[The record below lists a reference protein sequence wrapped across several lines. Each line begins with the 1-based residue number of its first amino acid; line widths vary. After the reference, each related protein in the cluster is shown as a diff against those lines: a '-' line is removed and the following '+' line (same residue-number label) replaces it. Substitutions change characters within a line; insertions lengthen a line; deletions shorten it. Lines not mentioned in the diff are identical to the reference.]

1 MNKKMQAFPRLL
13 SVESVPEL
21 VAISLVGNEL
31 HVGGAASLTS
41 LEEALGDRAPQIT
54 KMLWAFASR
63 PIRSRATLA
72 GNLITASPIGDMAP
86 VLLSVD
92 ARIVLA
98 SIRGEREV
106 PLSELFVG
114 YRKTVLAKD
123 EVLLRVI
130 VPLLPKNGM
139 GAARTLRESYKV
151 SKRRELDIAIVSAGF
166 SIDMDAQGIITFARL
181 AFGGVAATPSRAKK
195 TEEFLVG
202 KPWTLETARAAANI
216 LSAEFSPIS
225 DVRADA
231 PYRRELLPS
240 LLLKFFHGE
249 RTSAQDD
256 PFLFERDTRWAPND
270 VSRDLSHESAELHV
284 SGRAQYTDD
293 IAAKR
298 DCLFLWPV
306 SSPHPHARVVSID
319 VSVAAKM
326 SGVRTILRA
335 EDIPGDNDVGAV
347 RKDEILLV
355 PVGGV
360 ASFAGH
366 MVAVVIAD
374 SLKEARLAAAAV
386 TVEYEPLPA
395 ILSLREAIEKES
407 FHTHPHVIARG
418 DIDRAL
424 RESPHRFSGE
434 LFIGGQEHFYLES
447 HAAFADPGDAG
458 DVFVVSSTQHPS
470 EVQAVV
476 SHVLHIPRSMITVQ
490 SPRMGGGFGGKE
502 TQGNGWAALVALA
515 ALKTR
520 RPVRVQLDRDVDMT
534 LTGKRHPFLGKYEV
548 GFDDEG
554 HVLGLRVALVNDGGF
569 ALDLSESIC
578 DRGLFHL
585 DNSYYLPAVEF
596 TGRVAKTH
604 MVSHTAFRGFG
615 GPQGMLVTEDVM
627 DQIARTLGLAPETV
641 RRAQFVSRLGRV
653 QHYPL
658 RPRANG

>member
-1 MNKKMQAFPRLL
+1 M
-13 SVESVPEL
+13 
-21 VAISLVGNEL
+21 
-31 HVGGAASLTS
+31 
-41 LEEALGDRAPQIT
+41 
-54 KMLWAFASR
+54 
-63 PIRSRATLA
+63 
-72 GNLITASPIGDMAP
+72 
-86 VLLSVD
+86 
-92 ARIVLA
+92 
-98 SIRGEREV
+98 
-106 PLSELFVG
+106 
-114 YRKTVLAKD
+114 
-123 EVLLRVI
+123 
-130 VPLLPKNGM
+130 
-139 GAARTLRESYKV
+139 
-151 SKRRELDIAIVSAGF
+151 
-166 SIDMDAQGIITFARL
+166 
-181 AFGGVAATPSRAKK
+181 
-195 TEEFLVG
+195 
-202 KPWTLETARAAANI
+202 
-216 LSAEFSPIS
+216 
-225 DVRADA
+225 
-231 PYRRELLPS
+231 PS

-249 RTSAQDD
+249 RTSAQDE
-256 PFLFERDTRWAPND
+256 PFLFEPDSRWVASD
-270 VSRDLSHESAELHV
+270 LSRDLSHESAELHA

-319 VSVAAKM
+319 ASVAEAMK
-326 SGVRTILRA
+326 GVRLVLRA
-335 EDIPGDNDVGAV
+335 EDIPGENDVGAV

-386 TVEYEPLPA
+386 NVEYEPLPA

-418 DIDRAL
+418 DVDKAL
-424 RESPHRFSGE
+424 RESPHQLAGE

-458 DVFVVSSTQHPS
+458 DVFIVSSTQHPS

-476 SHVLHIPRSMITVQ
+476 SHVLHIPRNRVTVQ

-515 ALKTR
+515 ALKTK

-554 HVLGLRVALVNDGGF
+554 RVLGMRVALVNDGGF

-585 DNSYYLPAVEF
+585 DNSYYLPAVQF

-627 DQIARTLGLAPETV
+627 DQIARTLGLPPEVVRERNLYRGSGESNTTHYGQELMDNRIPRIWTELLKESQFAT
-641 RRAQFVSRLGRV
+641 RRAQIRADNAKSPMVKRGIAITPVKFGISFTATFLNQAGALVLMYRDGTVQVNHAGTEMGQGLYTKLLGVTMRELGVTRDNVVVMRTQTDKVPNTSATAASSGSDLNGAAVRNACEEIRARVLPVAVELLTAKLGENVDPAHVVFADGSAFSSTNPGCAHYVEAPGRGRV
-653 QHYPL
+653 HSPSSALRDWLLSNTGDWL
-658 RPRANG
+658 RP